1 MPTTAGRDP
10 YADAKTLGIFEQ
22 IPKHDFQ
29 DVDASTIV
37 ARIMDRKEM
46 FVERQRRKEGKATVE
61 AEVKR
66 KEAEG

>member
-1 MPTTAGRDP
+1 MPTTAGSDP
-10 YADAKTLGIFEQ
+10 YADAKAMGIFKQ

-37 ARIMDRKEM
+37 ARIMDRKDM

-66 KEAEG
+66 KEAER

>member
-1 MPTTAGRDP
+1 MGV
-10 YADAKTLGIFEQ
+10 FEQ
-22 IPKHDFQ
+22 VPKHDFQ

-37 ARIMDRKEM
+37 ARIMDRKDM

-66 KEAEG
+66 KEAGG